1 MIAAASAIFMR
12 DLRATRTNL
21 TNGDNPLKEAAA
33 LKTGESKI
41 VQQKIIRSLKSL
53 GFEQGLTMSMLNQ
66 FYIFKLN
73 NGGNLLKVLDS
84 DSKNLLIKWR
94 NECCNVYAALSTMQQ
109 EQLQRAM
116 Q

>member
-1 MIAAASAIFMR
+1 M
-12 DLRATRTNL
+12 
-21 TNGDNPLKEAAA
+21 
-33 LKTGESKI
+33 GESKI

-84 DSKNLLIKWR
+84 DSKNLLI
-94 NECCNVYAALSTMQQ
+94 NGEMNVAMFMLLFQRCSKSI
-109 EQLQRAM
+109 LQRAM
-116 Q
+116 R